1 LDDRRP
7 DRSSGLGFYYRS
19 VCRRIIDAVARWALN
34 YITVL
39 VGSTRTISGA
49 RPAAVKEESRLGS
62 QLLPGG
68 SYLLQCT
75 LSAGPSALQALQRAY
90 NVHEKLERGRRAT
103 ERFRCPEMPSKT
115 IPAV

>member
-1 LDDRRP
+1 MGAELHY
-7 DRSSGLGFYYRS
+7 GLGGFYSDHLGCEAR
-19 VCRRIIDAVARWALN
+19 CRERRIAPRIA
-34 YITVL
+34 T
-39 VGSTRTISGA
+39 
-49 RPAAVKEESRLGS
+49 P
-62 QLLPGG
+62 PGG
-68 SYLLQCT
+68 SYLFQCT